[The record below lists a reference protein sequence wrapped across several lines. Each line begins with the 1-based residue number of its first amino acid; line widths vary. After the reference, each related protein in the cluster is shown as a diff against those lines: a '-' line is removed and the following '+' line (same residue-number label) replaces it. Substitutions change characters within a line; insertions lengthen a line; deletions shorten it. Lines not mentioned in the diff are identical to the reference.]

1 MKKLVPESLNE
12 SLKDVLT
19 GPSPSHI
26 KDELNRKANLYNIK
40 NPEKKINIDLEIF
53 VDDKK
58 EFLEELKPYG
68 ISVKLSDIH
77 DNSYDIMTLENIPE
91 HSFFK
96 PPMRAVMTGK
106 RKSWGVWAVEHYDIE
121 PAELDEFFAN
131 YTIWLKYSFNN
142 KIKVR
147 ML

>member
-68 ISVKLSDIH
+68 ISVKLSDIGNVYKILH
-77 DNSYDIMTLENIPE
+77 AEDG
-91 HSFFK
+91 HSLFRS
-96 PPMRAVMTGK
+96 PMRAVMTGK
-106 RKSWGVWAVEHYDIE
+106 RKSLGVWAVEHYDIE

-131 YTIWLKYSFNN
+131 YTI
-142 KIKVR
+142 
-147 ML
+147 